1 MVITWANLKH
11 LHNWIDREQS
21 QTKQSNMKIEWKTQ
35 RLVKVQLKN
44 YPEHNHKQS
53 IILNLILPLRLQLLI

>member
-53 IILNLILPLRLQLLI
+53 IISNLILPLRLQLLA